1 MNILVMGGTR
11 FFGVHLVKSLI
22 RQGHQVTIATRGNV
36 SDDFGTLVNR
46 ITVDRSNPEAMA
58 AAFCGKH
65 YDIIC
70 DNIAYSSL
78 DVKYLLD
85 QVTCDRYLLTSSAS
99 VYPELTL
106 DIKEGDF
113 DPFSH
118 PLIWCTREEY
128 SYDEIKRQA
137 ECALFQKYAGISAVA
152 VRFPYVI
159 GEDDYTNR
167 LFFYVEHVMREIP
180 MYIDNLEA
188 ETAFIHS
195 TQAGAFLAWLTT
207 GELTGPVN
215 AAGNN
220 VITLSQIIRYVEE
233 RTGRKAILSD
243 QGEPGPYNSENTAFS
258 LNTNKAES
266 FGYSF
271 GKLDDWI
278 YQLLDTYIHR
288 ISAESHGRE

>member
-11 FFGVHLVKSLI
+11 FFGVHLVRNLI
-22 RQGHQVTIATRGNV
+22 KEGHEVTIATRGNV
-36 SDDFGTLVNR
+36 GDDYGALVNR
-46 ITVDRSNPEAMA
+46 IIVDRSNRDEMA

-65 YDIIC
+65 FDVIC

-78 DVKYLLD
+78 DVKNLLD
-85 QVTCDRYLLTSSAS
+85 QVTCDRYLLTSSVS
-99 VYPELTL
+99 VYPELAL
-106 DIKEGDF
+106 GVKEEDF
-113 DPFSH
+113 NPFTY

-137 ECALFQKYAGISAVA
+137 ECALFQKYSGISAAA

-167 LFFYVEHVMREIP
+167 LFFYVEHIMRGIP

-195 TQAGAFLAWLTT
+195 AQAGSFLAWLTM

-215 AAGNN
+215 AAGSNT
-220 VITLSQIIRYVEE
+220 ITLSRIIRYVE
-233 RTGRKAILSD
+233 GKSGKKAILSD
-243 QGEPGPYNSENTAFS
+243 QGEPGPYNSDNTAFS
-258 LNTNKAES
+258 LNTKKAED
-266 FGYSF
+266 FGF
-271 GKLDDWI
+271 RFDKLDDWI
-278 YQLLDTYIHR
+278 YKLLDYIMMKLEYR
-288 ISAESHGRE
+288 DA